1 MQNVNKIALITGA
14 AQGIG
19 LAIAQKLA
27 TQGIRVAIVDIN
39 HEKAELAAQMLRQEG
54 HDAASFYCDVS
65 RAQNISDMIKAV
77 AEHFG
82 GIDIL
87 VNNAGILHSTP
98 IPEVTEA
105 EWDTVMAIN
114 LKSVFFASQQALPF
128 LKVSAC
134 PRIIN
139 ISSLAGRMGGFETGM
154 AYTASKGAIISLTY
168 GMARQFAPFGITV
181 NAVCPGT
188 TETEI
193 ITQWSKE
200 KIDGLISRIPL
211 KKLGKPANI
220 ASAVAYLASEEAEFI
235 TGLLMDVNGGMYFG

>member
-1 MQNVNKIALITGA
+1 MHDVKKIALITGA

-19 LAIAQKLA
+19 LAIARKLA
-27 TQGIRVAIVDIN
+27 SQGIRVAIVDIN
-39 HEKAELAAQMLRQEG
+39 HEKAESAALTLRQEG
-54 HDAASFYCDVS
+54 FDAASFYCDVS
-65 RAQNISDMIKAV
+65 RAQNISEMIKAV

-114 LKSVFFASQQALPF
+114 LKSVFFASQQALPY
-128 LKVSAC
+128 LKESTC